1 MFFAGLPK
9 AVAHCKTK
17 RGENALNL
25 AVRAGMVFESTPKIL
40 VFFQKK
46 KILTRNPVIAL
57 FTKFQLFELSVNWL
71 RSSLFSISS
80 LFEKLRKLEIFY
92 KSKFHKLAAYL

>member
-25 AVRAGMVFESTPKIL
+25 AVRAGMVLKNNFLAEIHLFLIFMQIGWRTVL
-40 VFFQKK
+40 VLRFQ
-46 KILTRNPVIAL
+46 
-57 FTKFQLFELSVNWL
+57 S
-71 RSSLFSISS
+71 
-80 LFEKLRKLEIFY
+80 
-92 KSKFHKLAAYL
+92 

>member
-25 AVRAGMVFESTPKIL
+25 AVRAGMVFENNFCFWDSQNTG
-40 VFFQKK
+40 F
-46 KILTRNPVIAL
+46 LTHFA
-57 FTKFQLFELSVNWL
+57 
-71 RSSLFSISS
+71 
-80 LFEKLRKLEIFY
+80 
-92 KSKFHKLAAYL
+92 

>member
-46 KILTRNPVIAL
+46 KNFNQESCNCFVYKISIIRAQRQLVKVKPILN
-57 FTKFQLFELSVNWL
+57 F
-71 RSSLFSISS
+71 
-80 LFEKLRKLEIFY
+80 
-92 KSKFHKLAAYL
+92 